1 MITMKLGGGLC
12 HMQNEDEPENTR
24 GVSSLEPRNL
34 HPPPLLPDII
44 AFPFTPISLIYSTP
58 LMHHDWNRIPKKEEE
73 KKSFFG
79 HANFGHNM
87 VWSPFPI
94 R

>member
-1 MITMKLGGGLC
+1 
-12 HMQNEDEPENTR
+12 MQNEDEPENTR

-34 HPPPLLPDII
+34 HPPPLSSRHHRLP
-44 AFPFTPISLIYSTP
+44 FYPHLFNLLNP
-58 LMHHDWNRIPKKEEE
+58 HDWNRIPKKEEE
-73 KKSFFG
+73 EKKFFWPRQ
-79 HANFGHNM
+79 FRSQM